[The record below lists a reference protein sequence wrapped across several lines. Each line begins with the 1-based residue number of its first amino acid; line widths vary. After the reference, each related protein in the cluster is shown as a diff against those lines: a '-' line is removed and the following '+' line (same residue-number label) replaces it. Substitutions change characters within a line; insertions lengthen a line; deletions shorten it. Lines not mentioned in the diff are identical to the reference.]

1 MEGRFVTLFNALPA
15 AGFRSPFTK
24 YLVYYD
30 GPVAEAD
37 LCGQGASD
45 ATGFGLAAM
54 YVQACS
60 GAPVS
65 VVAAHELLHTLGAVP
80 RGAPNRCPDPNGA
93 HTCDSMA
100 DLMHPFLDT
109 SPLDAKLL
117 DPGRDDY
124 YGHSGT
130 FTDSQDSPWLVQLDR
145 QQPFTTTISGS
156 RWSDGRRARPRLRA
170 DLHDHVERV
179 DASHPESCSP
189 SRVEARSLGRR
200 VHRRLDLR
208 CHGRPPASRCRR
220 SSLLSVFRLSVAV
233 SGRGAVRSS
242 RAGITCRPRC
252 SAAFPSFAPVGLDR
266 DAGEGLA
273 VPLLERRVPRNE
285 THVHGPDDC
294 CDERSSCLFT
304 RVVPR
309 LTSSRRS
316 GSVLRVEAKHDVL
329 VVGAGCAGMRAAIE
343 AFDAGADVAM
353 ISKIH
358 PVRSHSGAAEGGIN
372 AALGNASED
381 DPEKHAFDTVKGSD
395 YLGDQDAIEILC
407 QEAPDDVYQLEHWG
421 AVFSRTP
428 DGRIAQRPF
437 GAAGEPRT
445 AYAADIT
452 GHVLIHVLYEQV
464 MKRDIK
470 TYEEF
475 FAWKLV
481 IDEDRCQGVISW
493 DLLDGGL
500 KSIGAKTVILA
511 TGGAGRLY
519 TGTTNAYACT
529 GDGMT
534 MALRAGVAL
543 KDMEMMQFHPT
554 TLAPTGVLI
563 TEGCRGEG
571 AYLLNAQSER
581 FLIRYAPNA
590 MELAS
595 RDVISRAEQTE
606 IDEGRGIDG
615 NVMLDLRHLGAERI
629 LERLHGTRELS
640 MTFAGVD
647 PIFEP
652 IPVRPGAH
660 YHMGG
665 VDTDV
670 WGRTSLEG
678 LYAAGEVACV
688 SVHGAN
694 RLGGN
699 ALMETITYGKRAGA
713 HAADWALSNTTI
725 TVPPSVEEDAER
737 ELKTL
742 LDRTDGERPWQ
753 IRDELAETMHVNF
766 GVFRREEQM
775 LAQGDLVQKLRERY
789 ERVVVEDKG
798 DVFNTDLTQALELGF
813 LLELAE
819 CMIVSGLARKE
830 SRGAHARPYD
840 YPDRDDES
848 YLKHTLVTWEDD
860 APKLDW
866 KPVTMTK
873 WEPEERK
880 Y

>member
-1 MEGRFVTLFNALPA
+1 
-15 AGFRSPFTK
+15 
-24 YLVYYD
+24 
-30 GPVAEAD
+30 
-37 LCGQGASD
+37 
-45 ATGFGLAAM
+45 
-54 YVQACS
+54 
-60 GAPVS
+60 
-65 VVAAHELLHTLGAVP
+65 
-80 RGAPNRCPDPNGA
+80 
-93 HTCDSMA
+93 
-100 DLMHPFLDT
+100 
-109 SPLDAKLL
+109 
-117 DPGRDDY
+117 
-124 YGHSGT
+124 
-130 FTDSQDSPWLVQLDR
+130 
-145 QQPFTTTISGS
+145 
-156 RWSDGRRARPRLRA
+156 
-170 DLHDHVERV
+170 
-179 DASHPESCSP
+179 
-189 SRVEARSLGRR
+189 
-200 VHRRLDLR
+200 
-208 CHGRPPASRCRR
+208 
-220 SSLLSVFRLSVAV
+220 
-233 SGRGAVRSS
+233 
-242 RAGITCRPRC
+242 
-252 SAAFPSFAPVGLDR
+252 
-266 DAGEGLA
+266 
-273 VPLLERRVPRNE
+273 
-285 THVHGPDDC
+285 
-294 CDERSSCLFT
+294 
-304 RVVPR
+304 
-309 LTSSRRS
+309 
-316 GSVLRVEAKHDVL
+316 
-329 VVGAGCAGMRAAIE
+329 MRAAIE

-381 DPEKHAFDTVKGSD
+381 DPEKHAYDTVKGSD

-407 QEAPDDVYQLEHWG
+407 EEAPDDVYQLEHWG

-464 MKRDIK
+464 MKRDIR

-481 IDEDRCQGVISW
+481 VDDDRCQGVISW
-493 DLLDGGL
+493 DLVNGGL
-500 KSIGAKTVILA
+500 TAIGAKTVILA

-529 GDGMT
+529 GDGMA

-571 AYLLNAQSER
+571 AYLLNKDGER
-581 FLIRYAPNA
+581 FLVRYAPNA

-606 IDEGRGIDG
+606 IDQGRGIDG
-615 NVMLDLRHLGAERI
+615 NVLLDLRHLGAEKI
-629 LERLHGTRELS
+629 VERLHGTRELS

-647 PIFEP
+647 PIYEP

-670 WGRTSLEG
+670 WGQTALEG

-699 ALMETITYGKRAGA
+699 ALMETITYGKRVGR
-713 HAADWALSNTTI
+713 HASEWAFSHTTVD
-725 TVPPSVEEDAER
+725 VPASVEADAER
-737 ELKTL
+737 ELKQI
-742 LDRTDGERPWQ
+742 LDRSEGERPWQ
-753 IRDELAETMHVNF
+753 IRDELAETMHHNF
-766 GVFRREEQM
+766 GVFRREDQM
-775 LAQGDLVQKLRERY
+775 TQQGEIVLGLRERY
-789 ERVVVEDKG
+789 ESVVVEDKG
-798 DVFNTDLTQALELGF
+798 DVFNSDLTQALELGY

-819 CMIVSGLARKE
+819 CMVVSGLARKE
-830 SRGAHARPYD
+830 SRGAHARPHD
-840 YPDRDDES
+840 FPDRDDEN
-848 YLKHTLVTWEDD
+848 YLRHTVVSWEDD
-860 APKLDW
+860 APRLDW
-866 KPVTMTK
+866 KPVTITK
-873 WEPEERK
+873 WQPEERK

>member
-1 MEGRFVTLFNALPA
+1 VT
-15 AGFRSPFTK
+15 
-24 YLVYYD
+24 
-30 GPVAEAD
+30 GP
-37 LCGQGASD
+37 
-45 ATGFGLAAM
+45 
-54 YVQACS
+54 
-60 GAPVS
+60 
-65 VVAAHELLHTLGAVP
+65 
-80 RGAPNRCPDPNGA
+80 
-93 HTCDSMA
+93 
-100 DLMHPFLDT
+100 
-109 SPLDAKLL
+109 
-117 DPGRDDY
+117 
-124 YGHSGT
+124 
-130 FTDSQDSPWLVQLDR
+130 
-145 QQPFTTTISGS
+145 
-156 RWSDGRRARPRLRA
+156 
-170 DLHDHVERV
+170 
-179 DASHPESCSP
+179 
-189 SRVEARSLGRR
+189 
-200 VHRRLDLR
+200 
-208 CHGRPPASRCRR
+208 
-220 SSLLSVFRLSVAV
+220 
-233 SGRGAVRSS
+233 
-242 RAGITCRPRC
+242 
-252 SAAFPSFAPVGLDR
+252 
-266 DAGEGLA
+266 
-273 VPLLERRVPRNE
+273 
-285 THVHGPDDC
+285 
-294 CDERSSCLFT
+294 
-304 RVVPR
+304 
-309 LTSSRRS
+309 
-316 GSVLRVEAKHDVL
+316 HDVV
-329 VVGAGCAGMRAAIE
+329 VVGAGLAGMRAAIE

-407 QEAPDDVYQLEHWG
+407 DEAPGDVYQLEHWG

-464 MKRDIK
+464 MKRDIR

-475 FAWKLV
+475 FAWQLV
-481 IDEDRCQGVISW
+481 VDDDRCQGVIAW

-529 GDGMT
+529 GDGMA
-534 MALRAGVAL
+534 MALQVGVAL
-543 KDMEMMQFHPT
+543 EDMEMMQFHPT

-571 AYLLNAQSER
+571 AYLLNSQAER
-581 FLIRYAPNA
+581 FLVRYAPNA

-647 PIFEP
+647 PIYEP

-670 WGRTSLEG
+670 WGRTGMDG

-699 ALMETITYGKRAGA
+699 ALMETITYGKRVGQ
-713 HAADWALSNTTI
+713 HAADWAMSHTTVA
-725 TVPPSVEEDAER
+725 VPPSVEADAER
-737 ELKTL
+737 ELRTL
-742 LDRTDGERPWQ
+742 LDRTEGERPWQ
-753 IRDELAETMHVNF
+753 IRDELAETMHENF

-775 LAQGDLVQKLRERY
+775 LEQGQVVQGLRERY
-789 ERVVVEDKG
+789 ERVVVDDKG

-813 LLELAE
+813 LLDLAE
-819 CMIVSGLARKE
+819 CMVVSGLARKE

-840 YPDRDDES
+840 YPDRDDEN
-848 YLKHTLVTWEDD
+848 YLKHTIVTWEDG
-860 APKLDW
+860 APKLEW

-873 WEPEERK
+873 WQPEERK